1 MTTTTTTTDK
11 AKIKRVKKPL
21 KTAGKVLAEY
31 KKKYPEKAELVK
43 EIWHAIKERNA
54 PEYNPITAPV
64 FLGIRSVILG
74 SFLWAETKQ
83 GSGYWEK
90 VFNRI
95 DD

>member
-11 AKIKRVKKPL
+11 TKIKRVKKPL

-43 EIWHAIKERNA
+43 EIWKAIKERNA

-83 GSGYWEK
+83 GSEYWEK
-90 VFNRI
+90 IFNRI

>member
-11 AKIKRVKKPL
+11 AKAKKKPL
-21 KTAGKVLAEY
+21 KTAGKVLTEY

-43 EIWHAIKERNA
+43 EIWQAIKERNA
-54 PEYNPITAPV
+54 PEFNPITAPV
-64 FLGIRSVILG
+64 FIGIRSVILG

-83 GSGYWEK
+83 GSEYWEK
-90 VFNRI
+90 IFNRI

>member
-11 AKIKRVKKPL
+11 AKAKKKPL
-21 KTAGKVLAEY
+21 KTAGKVLTEY

-43 EIWHAIKERNA
+43 EIWQAIKERNA
-54 PEYNPITAPV
+54 PEYNPIISPV

-83 GSGYWEK
+83 GSEYWEK
-90 VFNRI
+90 IFNEI